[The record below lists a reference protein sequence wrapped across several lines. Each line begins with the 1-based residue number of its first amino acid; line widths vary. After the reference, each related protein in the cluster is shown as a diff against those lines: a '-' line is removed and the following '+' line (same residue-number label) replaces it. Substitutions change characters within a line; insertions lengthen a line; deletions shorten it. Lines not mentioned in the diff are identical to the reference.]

1 MKHSYLARTIISVAN
16 IPERNDQELCN
27 KRTDIFKTDFKVRP
41 RIRGCIWDA
50 KAAPTRQL
58 SLIANMSGAC
68 IHAWHVSGLFH
79 VQWSKMNF
87 HAALLLYIYVQCVD
101 DHDIREVRSNN
112 TRSTDPIR
120 EVFFFPSSI
129 TAEIKYSLTR
139 FIRLVRDIFLQHP
152 IRDTWRH
159 QLLLMHE
166 TVQTEPYQISEEG
179 FLMHVSV
186 GFTC

>member
-1 MKHSYLARTIISVAN
+1 MIWSYVINALIS
-16 IPERNDQELCN
+16 L
-27 KRTDIFKTDFKVRP
+27 KTDFNVRP
-41 RIRGCIWDA
+41 RIRGCIWDS
-50 KAAPTRQL
+50 KATPTRQL
-58 SLIANMSGAC
+58 SLITNMSGAC
-68 IHAWHVSGLFH
+68 SHAWHVSGLFH

-129 TAEIKYSLTR
+129 TAEIKYSFTR
-139 FIRLVRDIFLQHP
+139 QQHHSASTRHFP
-152 IRDTWRH
+152 STSFRDTWRH

-166 TVQTEPYQISEEG
+166 TVQTEPCQISQEG
-179 FLMHVSV
+179 FLMRVSV
-186 GFTC
+186 GFSCSESVRHKTKS